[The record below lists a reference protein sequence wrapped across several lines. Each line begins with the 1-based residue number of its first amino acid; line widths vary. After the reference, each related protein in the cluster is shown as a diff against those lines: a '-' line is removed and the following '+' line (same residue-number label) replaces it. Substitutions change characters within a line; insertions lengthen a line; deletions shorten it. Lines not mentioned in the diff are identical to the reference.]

1 MHISYIIMSD
11 ISSYPSVWI
20 QIFYPSFYR
29 SDKGW
34 QALLIMSACPMAIVL
49 SERSGGHCFIDK
61 SKAWSVIS
69 DHFLSLIAL
78 ALVQWYSH
86 IIYSVGAVY
95 RPSLHVHVAQY
106 VYVKTGDLV
115 KPIQSHQAGRW
126 IAHWFFF
133 CSLVVIGLLIITIT
147 SPSPFTTTEHHH
159 HHCPSK

>member
-1 MHISYIIMSD
+1 MDSNLL
-11 ISSYPSVWI
+11 PVFLSVI
-20 QIFYPSFYR
+20 A
-29 SDKGW
+29 DKGW

-69 DHFLSLIAL
+69 DHFLSLISL

-106 VYVKTGDLV
+106 VYVKTV

-126 IAHWFFF
+126 IGHWLFF
-133 CSLVVIGLLIITIT
+133 CSLVGIMLLIITIT
-147 SPSPFTTTEHHH
+147 SPSPFTTREH

>member
-1 MHISYIIMSD
+1 MDSNLL
-11 ISSYPSVWI
+11 PVFLSVI
-20 QIFYPSFYR
+20 

-69 DHFLSLIAL
+69 DNFLSLIAL
-78 ALVQWYSH
+78 ALVQCYSH

-106 VYVKTGDLV
+106 VKTADLV

-126 IAHWFFF
+126 IAHWLFF
-133 CSLVVIGLLIITIT
+133 CSLMVIGLLIITVVSVTI
-147 SPSPFTTTEHHH
+147 HHNRHH